1 VEDYSQSLAEF
12 PNVVPNRAE
21 RFAFGFQVTQNCST
35 KRQEASV
42 LLQSLPGDL
51 CGFAFPVLPY
61 NLAERSRRYRYN
73 FGLNKQENDYSYE

>member
-1 VEDYSQSLAEF
+1 MAEF
-12 PNVVPNRAE
+12 TKVVPNRAE

-35 KRQEASV
+35 KRQETSV

-51 CGFAFPVLPY
+51 CGFTFPVLPN
-61 NLAERSRRYRYN
+61 NLADRSRRSGNN